1 MICSLCYDEAQG
13 THAKL
18 AEEES
23 HMQTLSGRRSNG
35 LSPQSRR
42 IATFAI
48 ILFALSGLIS
58 GFAVGAFVRPKIGG
72 AGNNNGTGISP
83 IMQQTKTSTPS
94 AQSHP
99 VKLGD
104 PVVIAVKYHEIADGT
119 TSYTFTAYAVDQ
131 SIDNHHGKRV
141 NVSGI
146 TGKLWLQ
153 NIPQGGFINLPES
166 RLRHLD
172 IQGPLTVDEVA
183 GTLNFVTGTTQIQQS
198 DASGQVT
205 WNYTLATSVP
215 PGNYFL
221 AVLLDWSGQSFNWSW
236 RQVSV

>member
-1 MICSLCYDEAQG
+1 
-13 THAKL
+13 
-18 AEEES
+18 
-23 HMQTLSGRRSNG
+23 MQTLSGRRSNG

-42 IATFAI
+42 IATFAV

-72 AGNNNGTGISP
+72 TGNNNGTGIPP
-83 IMQQTKTSTPS
+83 IVKQTKTSTPA

-104 PVVIAVKYHEIADGT
+104 PVVIAVKYNEKADGT

-131 SIDNHHGKRV
+131 SIDKHHGKRV
-141 NVSGI
+141 NASGI

-153 NIPQGGFINLPES
+153 HIPQGGFINLPDS
-166 RLRHLD
+166 KLRHLD
-172 IQGPLTVDEVA
+172 IQGPLTDDEVVGA
-183 GTLNFVTGTTQIQQS
+183 LNFVSGTSQIQQS

-205 WNYTLATSVP
+205 WNYTLAATVP

-236 RQVSV
+236 RQVSVTN